1 MDIGKSINVGCA
13 LFNCNKN
20 ELAKS
25 IGKSVVTVSQYS
37 NGHTNPSIATLKLIA
52 DFFNVPVSTFISWGE
67 E

>member
-1 MDIGKSINVGCA
+1 MDIAKSINVGCA

-20 ELAKS
+20 ELAEG

-37 NGHTNPSIATLKLIA
+37 NGHTSPSMNTLKLIA

-67 E
+67 